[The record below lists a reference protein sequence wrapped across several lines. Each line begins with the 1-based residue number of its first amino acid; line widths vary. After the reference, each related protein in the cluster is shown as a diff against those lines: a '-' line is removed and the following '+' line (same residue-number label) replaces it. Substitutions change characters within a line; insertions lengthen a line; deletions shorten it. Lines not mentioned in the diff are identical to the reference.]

1 MKAFVAG
8 CQVALTLS
16 FLSLNAFGQFP
27 APGRSDDISRQVY
40 DPWNSRQV
48 RDPWKTTDQEWNR
61 ALTKPAPEDRVLK
74 KGLLAPSVQDRTD
87 HKAFLT
93 QSNTGLI
100 KLLPYERANESL
112 LKIRGGGA
120 YYSFHHISHEY
131 GRGSDIELVRPLI
144 IMSGGAVPRGVLEG
158 RYDSLSVGFAGA
170 DYGMM
175 TILGNV
181 PLSEINA
188 KDPRARFLAEYEPP
202 RSDPEARCE
211 RRRFVVGERID
222 GLVYRNRLPVQVGA
236 TYLLRSINYDESD
249 VLVAFQVARR
259 DNDGSVIIAW
269 KLLKEF
275 TPRKLENVNVKG
287 KCSGPIFIKSP

>member
-1 MKAFVAG
+1 MKGFVAG
-8 CQVALTLS
+8 CQVALILS
-16 FLSLNAFGQFP
+16 FISLNTFGQS
-27 APGRSDDISRQVY
+27 PGPPPSRDIFQQVD
-40 DPWNSRQV
+40 DPWNQRQV
-48 RDPWKTTDQEWNR
+48 RDPWKRTDQEWNR

-120 YYSFHHISHEY
+120 YYSFHYISHEY

-144 IMSGGAVPRGVLEG
+144 IASGSVPRSVLEG
-158 RYDSLSVGFAGA
+158 KLDSLSVGFAGA

-175 TILGNV
+175 TNLGNV

-202 RSDPEARCE
+202 RSDPKARCE
-211 RRRFVVGERID
+211 RRRFVVGETID
-222 GLVYRNRLPVQVGA
+222 GLVYKNRLPVQVGA
-236 TYLLRSINYDESD
+236 TYLLRSIVYDKSD
-249 VLVAFQVARR
+249 VLVAFRVARR
-259 DNDGSVIIAW
+259 DDDGSVIIAW

-275 TPRKLENVNVKG
+275 TPRKLENVNVKSQ
-287 KCSGPIFIKSP
+287 CSGPIVIKSP

>member
-1 MKAFVAG
+1 MKAFAAG
-8 CQVALTLS
+8 CQLALTLS
-16 FLSLNAFGQFP
+16 LFGFSAFGQFP
-27 APGRSDDISRQVY
+27 APGRSSDVSQQVY

-48 RDPWKTTDQEWNR
+48 RDPWKTTDQDWDR
-61 ALTKPAPEDRVLK
+61 ALSKPAPEARVLK

-100 KLLPYERANESL
+100 RLLPYERANETR
-112 LKIRGGGA
+112 IRGGGA
-120 YYSFHHISHEY
+120 YYSFHYLSHEY

-144 IMSGGAVPRGVLEG
+144 ITSGSVPRRVLEENH
-158 RYDSLSVGFAGA
+158 DSLSVGFAGA

-175 TILGNV
+175 TNLGDV
-181 PLSEINA
+181 PLDDITA

-202 RSDPEARCE
+202 RSDPKARCE
-211 RRRFVVGERID
+211 RRRFVVGETID
-222 GLVYRNRLPVQVGA
+222 GLVYKNRLPVQVGA

-287 KCSGPIFIKSP
+287 KCSGPIVIKSP